1 MKMLAMRGRQIG
13 LSLVEMMIALTLGA
27 IVSVGVIQL
36 FSANSDTYDLMQ
48 GQSRMQE
55 SARFALLTIARS
67 AEQAGYKGCYSTT
80 NSVYSTVTVANIPY
94 EFNIIRGMQGYDG
107 QMAGGWI
114 PDPTAEFGTPFI
126 SGNQIDLSKIVT
138 GTDILTIRSASQDQ
152 ADLVSDMPTSTEPIY
167 VKVPSSGLGFAL
179 NDLAIIHDCEE
190 STIFRVTGITMD
202 SPAAGD
208 ATIGHDTSDVD
219 ATRNTFLKL
228 GQENTYSKDAAVSA
242 IMTTTFFI
250 APGSGVNNVGDT
262 PLALWR
268 KYGTAA
274 PVELVE
280 GVEDLQLLYGLDS
293 DGDGTPDTYVK
304 ANLVPSADF
313 SKVVSLRI
321 SISVNSV
328 DDVGAF
334 QSKPPLG
341 CISAGGQQKCING
354 GPYDGLAR
362 RTFHQTVQLRNQG

>member
-1 MKMLAMRGRQIG
+1 MKKLVMRGRQFG

-36 FSANSDTYDLMQ
+36 FSANSETYDLMQ

-55 SARFALLTIARS
+55 SARFALSAIARA

-94 EFNIIRGMQGYDG
+94 EFNILQGLQGYDG
-107 QMAGGWI
+107 QAAGGWI
-114 PDPTAEFGTPFI
+114 PDPTTDFATPFI
-126 SGNQIDLSKIVT
+126 SGNQVDLSKVVT
-138 GTDILTIRSASQDQ
+138 GTDILTVRSASQDQ

-167 VKVPSSGLGFAL
+167 VKVPSSGLGFVL

-190 STIFRVTGITMD
+190 STVFRVTGITVD

-242 IMTTTFFI
+242 IETSTFFI
-250 APGSGVNNVGDT
+250 APGTGVNNVGDT

-280 GVEDLQLLYGLDS
+280 GVENLQLLYGIDS
-293 DGDGTPDTYVK
+293 DGDGTPDVYRS
-304 ANLVPSADF
+304 ANLVPGFDF
-313 SKVVSLRI
+313 TKVVSLRI
-321 SISVNSV
+321 AVTVNSV
-328 DDVGAF
+328 DDVGGT
-334 QSKPPLG
+334 STPSLK
-341 CISAGGQQKCING
+341 CISSGGQQKCISG
-354 GPYDGLAR
+354 KSYDGLVR